1 MGNKRCTLC
10 KTVQKTGEKGFF
22 GFPSS
27 SIKQKSVRD
36 KWLEICQLPAETST
50 KNLWVCFR
58 HFQSTQIEEYSKYIR
73 VKAGM

>member
-1 MGNKRCTLC
+1 MGNKRCILC

-22 GFPSS
+22 GFPS
-27 SIKQKSVRD
+27 IKQKNVRD
-36 KWLEICQLPAETST
+36 KWFEICQIPAETST

-58 HFQSTQIEEYSKYIR
+58 HFQSTQIEEFSKYIR